1 MLHNTGI
8 AKVWYT
14 FNSTKIHMHKIMNAS
29 LFIIAK
35 YWKQPIWLYLGKWLD
50 QLWYMPTVEYYAT
63 INNNKGDLY
72 ELRWSNFWD
81 ILLSDKKRKMRL

>member
-1 MLHNTGI
+1 
-8 AKVWYT
+8 
-14 FNSTKIHMHKIMNAS
+14 MHKIMNAS

-35 YWKQPIWLYLGKWLD
+35 YLKQPIWLYLEKWLD